1 MPQLGKISHNRNTD
15 SRRNLAQRPT
25 YKDPRPT
32 EIVPREDKGEN
43 PLKWS
48 LRTVVLLRWRF
59 GSSNLDVVR
68 VFQRWNSGWQ
78 SAGFGHGASAGPICH
93 DRHPRPRGYSRTQA
107 RTWTSWTGAR
117 GCARIHVA
125 RCPGYTTC
133 DYGSAFLGSSC
144 ATLKDA
150 SWCPTL
156 AGPTIVSIS
165 SPLSMLANTLEIYI
179 YIYFLITLCLL
190 FTIAV
195 HVEES
200 MDWRDPSFL
209 EALEAETC
217 ILQKR
222 VHACKSHVLLI
233 TCFDSCPRQSYSR
246 QAETSTGIRIT

>member
-32 EIVPREDKGEN
+32 EIVPRKDKGEN

-165 SPLSMLANTLEIYI
+165 SPLSMLANTLDIYI
-179 YIYFLITLCLL
+179 YIFFNNTLSTFHDC
-190 FTIAV
+190 
-195 HVEES
+195 S
-200 MDWRDPSFL
+200 
-209 EALEAETC
+209 
-217 ILQKR
+217 
-222 VHACKSHVLLI
+222 
-233 TCFDSCPRQSYSR
+233 SR
-246 QAETSTGIRIT
+246 GGEHGLARSVVS

>member
-1 MPQLGKISHNRNTD
+1 M
-15 SRRNLAQRPT
+15 
-25 YKDPRPT
+25 
-32 EIVPREDKGEN
+32 
-43 PLKWS
+43 
-48 LRTVVLLRWRF
+48 VLLRWRF

-93 DRHPRPRGYSRTQA
+93 VRHPRPRGYSRTQA

-144 ATLKDA
+144 ATLKGA
-150 SWCPTL
+150 SWCPTR
-156 AGPTIVSIS
+156 AGPTIVSIHLPIYITRS
-165 SPLSMLANTLEIYI
+165 LEIL
-179 YIYFLITLCLL
+179 FTMLNLF

-233 TCFDSCPRQSYSR
+233 TCFDSCPRQSYS
-246 QAETSTGIRIT
+246 ETSTGIRIT

>member
-1 MPQLGKISHNRNTD
+1 MEQRVAECGLRSRGQCRAHLPRPPSAAPGILAYTSEDVDILDRRARLRSDPRGTMSRIHNLRLRQRLLRLELRDAKRRLMVPD
-15 SRRNLAQRPT
+15 SRWT
-25 YKDPRPT
+25 YDRQYFFA
-32 EIVPREDKGEN
+32 
-43 PLKWS
+43 S
-48 LRTVVLLRWRF
+48 LHTRK
-59 GSSNLDVVR
+59 
-68 VFQRWNSGWQ
+68 
-78 SAGFGHGASAGPICH
+78 H
-93 DRHPRPRGYSRTQA
+93 SR
-107 RTWTSWTGAR
+107 
-117 GCARIHVA
+117 
-125 RCPGYTTC
+125 
-133 DYGSAFLGSSC
+133 D
-144 ATLKDA
+144 
-150 SWCPTL
+150 
-156 AGPTIVSIS
+156 
-165 SPLSMLANTLEIYI
+165 I

>member
-1 MPQLGKISHNRNTD
+1 MHKKTF
-15 SRRNLAQRPT
+15 NL
-25 YKDPRPT
+25 KDTSPPPLKCRDEKT
-32 EIVPREDKGEN
+32 KVKN

-93 DRHPRPRGYSRTQA
+93 DRHPRPRGYSLTQA

-144 ATLKDA
+144 ATLKGA
-150 SWCPTL
+150 SWCPIH
-156 AGPTIVSIS
+156 AGPTIVSIYLLFS
-165 SPLSMLANTLEIYI
+165 LPFEFLSRIVYLKKKKKKYYVIFYLFI
-179 YIYFLITLCLL
+179 

-195 HVEES
+195 HVEDS